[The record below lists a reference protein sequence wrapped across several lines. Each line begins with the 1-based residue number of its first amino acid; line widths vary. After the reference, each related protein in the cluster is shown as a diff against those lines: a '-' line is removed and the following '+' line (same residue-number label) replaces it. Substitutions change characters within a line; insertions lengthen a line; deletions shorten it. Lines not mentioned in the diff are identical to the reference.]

1 MERIQQLQ
9 EELLSLQALLKQSDY
24 KVIKCAEAS
33 LVKAEMPYDE
43 AELHAERQ
51 AWRDRINEIEA
62 EIVELEEAEN
72 EAVFTEETSNN

>member
-9 EELLSLQALLKQSDY
+9 EELLSLQANLKQSDY

-33 LVKAEMPYDE
+33 LVKAAMPYDK

-62 EIVELEEAEN
+62 EIVELEEAEK
-72 EAVFTEETSNN
+72 EAAFTEETSND

>member
-24 KVIKCAEAS
+24 KVIKCSEAS
-33 LVKAEMPYDE
+33 LVKEAMPYDE
-43 AELHAERQ
+43 TELHAERQ

-62 EIVELEEAEN
+62 EIVELEEAEK
-72 EAVFTEETSNN
+72 EAVFTEETPND